1 MNMFVF
7 KYYNTIGPC
16 YLHWHICSK
25 PEKSSH
31 VSVLGALMLSLD
43 LYAVFLLNFE
53 IVLPVWTFFYG
64 TEIVSSN
71 LGRIELLN
79 NYAIGVCAS

>member
-1 MNMFVF
+1 
-7 KYYNTIGPC
+7 
-16 YLHWHICSK
+16 
-25 PEKSSH
+25 
-31 VSVLGALMLSLD
+31 MLSLD
-43 LYAVFLLNFE
+43 LYTVFLLNFE